1 MTWYSILRN
10 IFYLATLRWVSG
22 GGGQE
27 SEIVLFVLICGI
39 FLLIYVLCCV
49 VISFYFVPV
58 GVIYLWIFCG
68 VKICVKWLISS
79 ISIFISHISLV
90 FHWLVRPPWRIHSVV
105 L

>member
-10 IFYLATLRWVSG
+10 IFYLATSLRWVSG

-39 FLLIYVLCCV
+39 FLLIYVSCCV

-68 VKICVKWLISS
+68 VKICVKWLIFFLKWMKLS
-79 ISIFISHISLV
+79 
-90 FHWLVRPPWRIHSVV
+90 
-105 L
+105 